1 MKMSDKE
8 MLNKIINN
16 TSFSYTNETVQLG
29 IDEYNFLIQQA
40 GMKIDT
46 YRANTEW
53 QEQHRIQE
61 ERANR
66 YEQALKEIVKHN
78 ELIGSKFVKATAQ
91 KALEVD

>member
-29 IDEYNFLIQQA
+29 IDEYNFLIRQA

-66 YEQALKEIVKHN
+66 YKQALKEIEKGDFSVTK
-78 ELIGSKFVKATAQ
+78 LIRTAQ